1 MKLSNLLGGI
11 KLSKEKQEKA
21 IIGFLLGVFFLL
33 IATPVSSFDTAKKSN
48 KKDSNTKN
56 SVSEVSQM
64 EENTQTDAYI
74 TALEN
79 KLEKTIKGM
88 EGTGKVS
95 VMITLKNNGEKV
107 LEKNLA
113 YESESEKVNEDG
125 KTSEKSMVRNNP
137 ETVLIDEGGNTS
149 PLVIMQNCPEIE
161 GVVVVCEGGDNTQVA
176 LHIKEAVQA
185 LFSIDAH
192 KIVVCK
198 SKNDL

>member
-1 MKLSNLLGGI
+1 MKLNNLVDGI

-33 IATPVSSFDTAKKSN
+33 IATPVSTLSTGKK
-48 KKDSNTKN
+48 TKQQEN
-56 SVSEVSQM
+56 N
-64 EENTQTDAYI
+64 EENSSSGIVQVEEKNQTDAYI
-74 TALEN
+74 VTLEN
-79 KLEKTIKGM
+79 KLEETIKGM
-88 EGTGKVS
+88 EGVGKVT

-107 LEKNLA
+107 FEKNLA
-113 YESESEKVNEDG
+113 YESESEKENEDG
-125 KTSEKSMVRNNP
+125 KVSEKSMVKNNP
-137 ETVLIDEGGNTS
+137 ETVLVDEGGNTS
-149 PLVIMQNCPEIE
+149 PVVVMQNYPEIE

-198 SKNDL
+198 SK